1 MGHIQI
7 YNHHIRL
14 PYVVLAILEFIILV
28 VCAYSSVFISGG
40 EREVLDPQ
48 TIAYCLIFAV
58 VMSLSTSAMGIYGTG
73 VREGFASVVMRSV
86 VSYCLVGALVMTV
99 LVNVFPAL
107 YVGRGTLFAAASLS
121 LFAVLM
127 LRWVFCSLA
136 DVAMLKK
143 RILILGAGHKA
154 KALLDS
160 VTGEGLVGSEIV
172 GFIPASAEASE
183 IDQQWL
189 INPTGGIKGVVD
201 KYRVDEIV
209 VSLDERRRD
218 KGSFFPIE
226 ELLDCKLAGTRIVEL
241 VEFYEREFYRI
252 ELAEI
257 STTWIVFSGQFR
269 YSRVRDISKRLFDLL
284 VSLLLLA
291 LAWPLMLLTAVAV
304 YAETGS
310 PILYS
315 QSRVGYKGRLFR
327 INKFRSMSQDAERD
341 GKAVW
346 AKKNDNR
353 ITRVGAFIRNTRLDE
368 LPQILNVLKGEMSFV
383 GPRPERPEF
392 VDELVKELPFYDKR
406 HRVKPGLMGWAQ
418 LKYSYGASVDDAAKK
433 LVYDLYYVKNHSLLL
448 DILIVVQSVEVILLG
463 KGVR

>member
-14 PYVVLAILEFIILV
+14 PYVVLAVLEFIILLA
-28 VCAYSSVFISGG
+28 CACLSLSISGSEIEISDAQSIQYG
-40 EREVLDPQ
+40 LV
-48 TIAYCLIFAV
+48 FAF
-58 VMSLSTSAMGIYGTG
+58 VMSLSTSAMGVYSAGL
-73 VREGFASVVMRSV
+73 REGFGGVVMRSV
-86 VSYCLVGALVMTV
+86 VSYCLIGALAMAV
-99 LVNVFPAL
+99 LINIFPAL
-107 YVGRGTLFAAASLS
+107 SVARGTLFTAVTLS
-121 LFAVLM
+121 LAFVLI
-127 LRWVFCSLA
+127 LRWVSCCLA

-160 VTGEGLVGSEIV
+160 VTLEGGIGSEIV
-172 GFIPASAEASE
+172 GFIPSTDASE
-183 IDQQWL
+183 VDQQWL
-189 INPTGGIKGVVD
+189 VNPAGGIKRLVD

-209 VSLDERRRD
+209 VALDERRRD

-226 ELLDCKLAGTRIVEL
+226 ELLDCKLAGTQILEL
-241 VEFYEREFYRI
+241 VEFYERELYRI
-252 ELAEI
+252 ELTEI
-257 STTWIVFSGQFR
+257 NTTWIVFSGQFR

-284 VSLLLLA
+284 VSILLLA
-291 LAWPLMLLTAVAV
+291 LAWPFMLLTAAAV

-315 QSRVGYKGRLFR
+315 QTRVGYKGRLFK

-368 LPQILNVLKGEMSFV
+368 LPQILNVIKGEMSFV

-392 VDELVKELPFYDKR
+392 VDELIKELPFYDKR

-448 DILIVVQSVEVILLG
+448 DVLILVQSVEVILLG